1 MITFSILV
9 IILERVSYLMQ
20 CWRPC
25 PQSTGRQRLPLCNQL
40 GTSSSHHHHHITIII
55 IVIIVIIIIM
65 PLHWHDPRRKG
76 QRWRSIGKSSRFIKQ
91 VALWIW
97 KEDFNFPKLW
107 ILPYCQS
114 LGVKHPT
121 VWKKTNK
128 SERNQRIKRQ
138 TTNLVYSNYICWNG
152 VREYFTK
159 SMLHLL

>member
-1 MITFSILV
+1 MAL
-9 IILERVSYLMQ
+9 YWQ
-20 CWRPC
+20 
-25 PQSTGRQRLPLCNQL
+25 
-40 GTSSSHHHHHITIII
+40 
-55 IVIIVIIIIM
+55 
-65 PLHWHDPRRKG
+65 DPRRKG
-76 QRWRSIGKSSRFIKQ
+76 HRWRSIGKSSRFIRQ
-91 VALWIW
+91 VALVIKGCLFHGSDDFILCALLSNFNKVLLRVCVCLEFYCHPTVIW
-97 KEDFNFPKLW
+97 LTGSDQIEDRNHLVKIFFLVFSLSSLLNHSTA
-107 ILPYCQS
+107 LPYCQS